1 MIRKVRGL
9 ITLVVR
15 TIGAL
20 GQVVRVIV
28 LVAVQAALVASFG
41 SSLEALGESS
51 IWIATWQV
59 RRFVTLS
66 LLSGVVPVM
75 LVTVLAT
82 LMIYLSS
89 SLGALGESAVGVAAV
104 ALKVFQRSLFGGGR
118 GLESE

>member
-1 MIRKVRGL
+1 
-9 ITLVVR
+9 
-15 TIGAL
+15 
-20 GQVVRVIV
+20 
-28 LVAVQAALVASFG
+28 
-41 SSLEALGESS
+41 
-51 IWIATWQV
+51 
-59 RRFVTLS
+59 
-66 LLSGVVPVM
+66 M